1 MARILIID
9 DHESFRSSMQDL
21 LEAAGH
27 SVTTAADGVAGV
39 EEFLKKPFD
48 LVISDL
54 FMPNKDGLE
63 TIGDILR
70 IAPATPIISTTGYE
84 VSPDGASGDTIA
96 AQYLHAARE
105 FGATHTL
112 VKPFDP
118 EKLLALVAECLEEK
132 ALASR
137 IR

>member
-9 DHESFRSSMQDL
+9 DYEPFRSSTQDL

-27 SVTTAADGVAGV
+27 RVTTAADGVVGV
-39 EEFLKKPFD
+39 QQFQEGPFD

-70 IAPATPIISTTGYE
+70 ISPETPIISTTGYE
-84 VSPDGASGDTIA
+84 ASPVPHGDTIA
-96 AQYLHAARE
+96 AKYLHAARE

-112 VKPFDP
+112 VKPFEP
-118 EKLLALVAECLEEK
+118 EKLLALVAECLQEK